1 MTADQGQE
9 NVEKAMSEQLADIL
23 EQLSFDQKRFIIA
36 RQETSTDK
44 EAAEA
49 IGIKPET
56 VYRWR
61 QEQSPIDEALS
72 LMAHDGLVM
81 ALHLRRKS
89 LAKAM
94 AIKVGGLD
102 EEDNRLR
109 QGVATEIIEWEMGKA
124 GQKME
129 LSGKDGEPLAIKA
142 YIGVSPDDWPAE

>member
-1 MTADQGQE
+1 MIADQDKE
-9 NVEKAMSEQLADIL
+9 NVEKAMSEQLTDIL
-23 EQLSFDQKRFIIA
+23 EQLSFDQKRFIIE
-36 RQETSTDK
+36 RQQTSTDK

-61 QEQSPIDEALS
+61 QEGAPIDEALS
-72 LMAHDGLVM
+72 LMVHDGIVM
-81 ALHLRRKS
+81 ATHLRRKA

-94 AIKVGGLD
+94 AVKVAGLD
-102 EEDNRLR
+102 EADNRLR

-129 LSGKDGEPLAIKA
+129 LSGKDGEPLILPVQHIIVEVPKN
-142 YIGVSPDDWPAE
+142 GP